1 MRLLTFPEDV
11 AIGGLEAQADRL
23 ANDAAIAA
31 AEAEA
36 LVRSLLRGDRAWRA
50 ETRPVQV
57 DNAHRSGPRAV
68 A

>member
-1 MRLLTFPEDV
+1 MRLLSFPEDV

-23 ANDAAIAA
+23 ANDAATAA

-36 LVRSLLRGDRAWRA
+36 LVRSLLRGDRMWL
-50 ETRPVQV
+50 EVRPAQ
-57 DNAHRSGPRAV
+57 NARTNDATVRRV

>member
-1 MRLLTFPEDV
+1 MRLLSFPEDV

-23 ANDAAIAA
+23 ANDAALAA

-36 LVRSLLRGDRAWRA
+36 LVRSLLRGDRAWR
-50 ETRPVQV
+50 ESRPAAPTHV
-57 DNAHRSGPRAV
+57 RADGARRV